1 MLKGKRIV
9 AKRPGRSGSSLGT
22 TLGGLVPP
30 VVTYFAL
37 TYELGF
43 SIPML
48 IGCLIGGG
56 SWCLALYLGPE
67 TKGKEMVPD
76 LVLA

>member
-1 MLKGKRIV
+1 V
-9 AKRPGRSGSSLGT
+9 SVTSSPSRSTSRT
-22 TLGGLVPP
+22 IFGGLVPP

-37 TYELGF
+37 NYNLGF

>member
-1 MLKGKRIV
+1 MN
-9 AKRPGRSGSSLGT
+9 
-22 TLGGLVPP
+22 
-30 VVTYFAL
+30 
-37 TYELGF
+37 

-56 SWCLALYLGPE
+56 WCLALYLGPE
-67 TKGKEMVPD
+67 TKGKDMVPD